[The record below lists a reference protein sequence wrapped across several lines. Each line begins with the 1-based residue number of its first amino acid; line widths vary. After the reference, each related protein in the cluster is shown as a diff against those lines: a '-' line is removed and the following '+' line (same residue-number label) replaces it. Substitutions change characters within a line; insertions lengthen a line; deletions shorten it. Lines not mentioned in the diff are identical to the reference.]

1 MRIPGADYARVEVDG
16 LGLNVATMGAGPP
29 LLLLHGYPQTHLIWR
44 KVAPELAQ
52 RFTLVMPDLP
62 GYGASEGPEPDG
74 GQANYAKRE
83 IAGRLVALMRR
94 LGHERFHVC
103 GHDRG
108 GRVAYRMALDMA
120 DAVDRLVLLDII
132 PTGEQFARMQAKG
145 AMRGFHWLFLAQP
158 APLPEQVIGADPEAF
173 VGGLLDRW
181 AGHREALADAR
192 AAYVEQY
199 DNPNVVQASCED
211 YRAGWHTDRVRD
223 EEDRAAGRKIAAKTL
238 VLWATRYLAD
248 PEPVWREWCEDVTVQ
263 SLDCG
268 HFLAEE
274 KSDDVAAAMVG
285 FLK

>member
-1 MRIPGADYARVEVDG
+1 MRIDGADYARVEVGG
-16 LGLNVATMGAGPP
+16 LSFNVATMGSGAP

-44 KVAPELAQ
+44 KVAPALAAQ
-52 RFTLVMPDLP
+52 FALVMPDLP
-62 GYGASEGPEPDG
+62 GYGDSEGPAPDG
-74 GQANYAKRE
+74 GESAYAKRE
-83 IAGRLVALMRR
+83 IAGRLVALMRQ

-120 DAVDRLVLLDII
+120 ETIDRLVLLDIV
-132 PTGEQFARMQAKG
+132 PTGEQFARMNA
-145 AMRGFHWLFLAQP
+145 ARAVRSFHWLFLAQP

-173 VGGLLDRW
+173 VGSLLDRW
-181 AGHREALADAR
+181 TGDAAAIADAR
-192 AAYVEQY
+192 PAYVGQY
-199 DNPNVVQASCED
+199 DNPKVVAASCED

-223 EEDRAAGRKIAAKTL
+223 EEDRAAGRKIVAKTM

-248 PEPVWREWCEDVTVQ
+248 PAPVWREWCKDVTVA

-274 KSDDVAAAMVG
+274 KPDEVAAAMAN
-285 FLK
+285 FLA